1 MSLFSTNKTFVIA
14 EMANSHEG
22 SLTKA
27 KEIVKAACFAKADA
41 IKFQKF
47 RVTDLLSKD
56 HEKFSHF
63 KNLEMTNKEWKE
75 LIKFTKRR
83 KIKIFVDVFD
93 ISSAKDVVKMN
104 VDGLKIHST
113 DISNP
118 YLLKFISSQKLP
130 LLLSTAGCYPN
141 EVDEALQILMKTKK
155 EIVLMHGFQGFPTR
169 LEDTNLLRI
178 LEIKNRFGFPV
189 GLMDH
194 ISGSLKMVSIIPL
207 LGIGLGAVVI
217 EKHITLDR
225 NKKGIDYYSALNPD
239 EFKELVS
246 LIRLTEKSLGKKNFI
261 LAKNELTYRLT
272 QKKNAIAKKTINK
285 NTKLYDNL
293 FSFKRTE
300 VKRESVSFYNFENR
314 FSSQKIP
321 KGKILIPSM
330 IKNGNIRI
338 AAVIAC
344 RVESNRLFGKPLQ
357 NIGETSI
364 LNFLIKQI
372 KTAKLIDEI
381 VLAVSERLGNEIF
394 IDFAKKNNI
403 KFVLGDDRD
412 VLQRLIDGAKYVNAN
427 IIFRVTSENPYIY
440 WERIDNLIKK
450 HITGKFDFSFLKNV
464 PLGSGYEIINLEAF
478 EKSHKYGMKKH
489 RSELC
494 SLYIYEHKNQ
504 FKIQSYDPP
513 PKLAKPS
520 IRLTVDTIQD
530 LLVARTIYENL
541 CKNGNP
547 IPLAKVI
554 NFLEKNPQIAQI
566 NSSIPLDVARI
577 WD

>member
-22 SLTKA
+22 SLAKA

-47 RVTDLLSKD
+47 RVNELLSKD
-56 HEKFSHF
+56 HEKFRHF
-63 KNLEMTNKEWKE
+63 KSLEMTNTEWKE
-75 LIKFTKRR
+75 LIKFAKRQ
-83 KIKIFVDVFD
+83 KIKVLVDVFD
-93 ISSAKDVVKMN
+93 VSSTKDVLKMN

-113 DISNP
+113 DLSNP

-141 EVDEALQILMKTKK
+141 EVDEALRILMKTKK
-155 EIVLMHGFQGFPTR
+155 EIVLMHGFQGFPTS
-169 LEDTNLLRI
+169 LEDSNLLRI

-194 ISGSLKMVSIIPL
+194 ISGSSKMASIMPL
-207 LGIGLGAVVI
+207 LGICLGAVVI

-239 EFKELVS
+239 EFKKLVS
-246 LIRLTEKSLGKKNFI
+246 LIHMTEKSLGKENFN
-261 LAKNELTYRLT
+261 LTKNELTYRLT
-272 QKKNAIAKKTINK
+272 QKKNAIPKKTINK
-285 NTKLYDNL
+285 NIKLQNTL
-293 FSFKRTE
+293 FDFKRT
-300 VKRESVSFYNFENR
+300 KIKQESIPFYNFENK

-321 KGKILIPSM
+321 KGKILLPSM
-330 IKNGNIRI
+330 LKNGNLRV

-344 RVESNRLFGKPLQ
+344 RVESNRLFSKPLQ
-357 NIGETSI
+357 NVGEVSI
-364 LNFLIKQI
+364 LHFLIDQI

-381 VLAVSERLGNEIF
+381 VFAISESPGNEIF

-440 WERIDNLIKK
+440 WEGIDNLIKK
-450 HITGKFDFSFLKNV
+450 HIAGKFDFSYLKNV
-464 PLGSGYEIINLEAF
+464 PIGSGYEIINLKAF
-478 EKSHKYGMKKH
+478 EKSHKRGMKKH

-494 SLYIYEHKNQ
+494 SLYIFEHKNE
-504 FKIQSYDPP
+504 FKIQSFNPP
-513 PKLAKPS
+513 SKLAKPN
-520 IRLTVDTIQD
+520 IRLTVDTPQD
-530 LLVARTIYENL
+530 LLVARIIYENL

-547 IPLAKVI
+547 VPLTKVI
-554 NFLEKNPQIAQI
+554 KFLENNPQIAEI
-566 NSSIPLDVARI
+566 NSSIPLGVARI